1 MLVKIKGLLTVLV
14 AAALVLSVGMTST
27 SLDAVETD
35 PSDEVD
41 TSWIPTQD
49 NKPQQ
54 SQNSGGGSTSGSG
67 SSTTSGGS
75 GGETETEKPEPGD
88 GDTES
93 GLEQVTGSVEDT
105 MDLSSGEKERQT
117 KGGGGGGGGG
127 KESTLPLWRRLLNLL
142 MGYIWYIIAAL
153 AGIGALVGG
162 YLYYKRRFGGM
173 NTDNPV
179 IVYDVDTSNDVYK
192 SWWEMVEMVDAE
204 EPSTKTPQEFAEM
217 AVGEGLEQEAVS
229 ELTSLFE
236 EALYGG
242 KEVTKE
248 QEKRAREAVERLKAK
263 GRDRD
268 REAV

>member
-1 MLVKIKGLLTVLV
+1 MLV

-27 SLDAVETD
+27 SLDAIETD
-35 PSDEVD
+35 PSDQID

-49 NKPQQ
+49 NQPQQ
-54 SQNSGGGSTSGSG
+54 GQNSGGGSTSGSG

-75 GGETETEKPEPGD
+75 GDDTETEKPEPGD

-93 GLEQVTGSVEDT
+93 GLNEVTGSVEDT
-105 MDLSSGEKERQT
+105 LDLDSGEKERQT
-117 KGGGGGGGGG
+117 KGGGGGGEGGG
-127 KESTLPLWRRLLNLL
+127 QETLPLWQRLLNLL
-142 MGYIWYIIAAL
+142 MEYIWYIIAAL

-173 NTDNPV
+173 STQSPV

-192 SWWEMVEMVDAE
+192 SWWEMVEMIDAD
-204 EPSTKTPQEFAEM
+204 EPATKTPQEFAEM
-217 AVGEGLEQEAVS
+217 AVDEGLEQEAVS
-229 ELTSLFE
+229 ELTNLFE

-248 QEKRAREAVERLKAK
+248 QERRAREAVERLKAK
-263 GRDRD
+263 GRDR
-268 REAV
+268 EAV